1 MHPETPFRALLVANP
16 ASSSLGSSSQL
27 RLDAGAVEPPARR
40 ALQLVPMLA
49 ILCTPAYVLPRLP
62 PAVAS
67 RSHFSLAMPPEE
79 EDWARIEPTP
89 TPPPPPERERDLF
102 IPILVGVSFGGC
114 VHRVKPRVVAGRS
127 HSSLCA
133 RYALIILYDVF
144 FGNGLCGLTIT
155 CSSSPWG

>member
-1 MHPETPFRALLVANP
+1 
-16 ASSSLGSSSQL
+16 
-27 RLDAGAVEPPARR
+27 
-40 ALQLVPMLA
+40 MLA

-102 IPILVGVSFGGC
+102 IPILVGVSFGG
-114 VHRVKPRVVAGRS
+114 
-127 HSSLCA
+127 
-133 RYALIILYDVF
+133 YALIILYDVF

>member
-27 RLDAGAVEPPARR
+27 RLDAGAVEPPAQR
-40 ALQLVPMLA
+40 ALQFVPMLA

-67 RSHFSLAMPPEE
+67 RTHFSLAMPPEE

-102 IPILVGVSFGGC
+102 IPILVGVSFGGF
-114 VHRVKPRVVAGRS
+114 VHRVKPA
-127 HSSLCA
+127 
-133 RYALIILYDVF
+133 
-144 FGNGLCGLTIT
+144 
-155 CSSSPWG
+155 